1 MVYLYSGIGLSPS
14 MSLDHTPIKLH
25 AVYTGTN
32 GKRKKEVK
40 NDRKIKIEKA
50 QLSAFV
56 MANPARRHQTY
67 KANAGKSF
75 RSRLGE
81 TTNIATSNPIRHPKL
96 RGARSCQGQTYVA
109 KRRRSNKEETQKE
122 IHEAPGFSPVVEI
135 ILTKT
140 LDNVAAARAPP
151 QPSPDERR
159 VPCCVLVAT
168 ARSTAQRVL

>member
-1 MVYLYSGIGLSPS
+1 

-67 KANAGKSF
+67 KVLMTKIGTGRTD
-75 RSRLGE
+75 RSDRC
-81 TTNIATSNPIRHPKL
+81 L
-96 RGARSCQGQTYVA
+96 RAV
-109 KRRRSNKEETQKE
+109 
-122 IHEAPGFSPVVEI
+122 
-135 ILTKT
+135 
-140 LDNVAAARAPP
+140 
-151 QPSPDERR
+151 
-159 VPCCVLVAT
+159 
-168 ARSTAQRVL
+168 

>member
-1 MVYLYSGIGLSPS
+1 

-40 NDRKIKIEKA
+40 NDGKIKIEKA

-122 IHEAPGFSPVVEI
+122 IHEAPEGSVR
-135 ILTKT
+135 L
-140 LDNVAAARAPP
+140 LR
-151 QPSPDERR
+151 
-159 VPCCVLVAT
+159 
-168 ARSTAQRVL
+168 